1 MDEWQLKYDDIMNK
15 RLKRMI
21 KILSIMPDSFR
32 DGLRYKRTLTSIVA
46 ESAIKN
52 PDSTI
57 SLYLPIK
64 AP

>member
-1 MDEWQLKYDDIMNK
+1 MKELIKVTSQLWQSISNK

-32 DGLRYKRTLTSIVA
+32 DELRYKRTPTSIVA

-52 PDSTI
+52 PH
-57 SLYLPIK
+57 L
-64 AP
+64 